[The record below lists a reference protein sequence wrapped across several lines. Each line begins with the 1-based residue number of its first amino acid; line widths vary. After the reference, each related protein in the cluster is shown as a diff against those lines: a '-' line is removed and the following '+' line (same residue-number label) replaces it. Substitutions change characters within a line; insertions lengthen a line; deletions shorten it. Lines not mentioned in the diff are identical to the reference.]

1 MLELMILAYLNQG
14 PQYGYQLMERLKRY
28 KPNHNRVYPLLWK
41 LQEQGLV
48 SMEEQSVSRRPR
60 RKVYSLTNAGR
71 TYFLTLLGQVEPEE
85 FLESEEFLFRV
96 EHFPL
101 MDKKP
106 PHRFCRPVA
115 APFFRNSRKM
125 NSGRN
130 RSPRH
135 MYLIVFRKKRSFCI
149 IWKKLT
155 PADAA

>member
-71 TYFLTLLGQVEPEE
+71 AYFLTLLGQVEPEE

-101 MDKKP
+101 MDKKAAAQVLHARRCSLLQEQQENELRQKP
-106 PHRFCRPVA
+106 VSKAYVSHRIQEEEKFLHHLEETYTR
-115 APFFRNSRKM
+115 
-125 NSGRN
+125 
-130 RSPRH
+130 
-135 MYLIVFRKKRSFCI
+135 
-149 IWKKLT
+149 
-155 PADAA
+155 

>member
-71 TYFLTLLGQVEPEE
+71 AYFLTLLGQVEPEE
-85 FLESEEFLFRV
+85 FLESEEFLWI
-96 EHFPL
+96 
-101 MDKKP
+101 KKP
-106 PHRFCRPVA
+106 PHRFCMPVA

-155 PADAA
+155 PAGAA

>member
-71 TYFLTLLGQVEPEE
+71 AYFLILLGQVEPEE

-101 MDKKP
+101 MDKK
-106 PHRFCRPVA
+106 A
-115 APFFRNSRKM
+115 AAQVLHARRCS
-125 NSGRN
+125 
-130 RSPRH
+130 
-135 MYLIVFRKKRSFCI
+135 L
-149 IWKKLT
+149 L
-155 PADAA
+155 

>member
-1 MLELMILAYLNQG
+1 MPMLELMILAYLNQG

-71 TYFLTLLGQVEPEE
+71 AYFPILLGQVEPVE

-96 EHFPL
+96 EQ
-101 MDKKP
+101 P
-106 PHRFCRPVA
+106 PHRFCMPVA

-135 MYLIVFRKKRSFCI
+135 MYLIVFRKRRSFCS